1 MHRLPLH
8 HGLMCHSGVGSTVL
22 AVLPDISLTAHSL
35 CSTHEAP
42 QVYHRGKNYMLRAT
56 NSSVAL
62 VAGGIGGLPHCQLGT
77 TLARAVT
84 TRAALLLSIV
94 IATAKRV
101 KRALKNKRALFFKA
115 PKVEYTYLLFL
126 QVLWMS
132 FSGLIAPCFLGR
144 CCA

>member
-1 MHRLPLH
+1 
-8 HGLMCHSGVGSTVL
+8 
-22 AVLPDISLTAHSL
+22 
-35 CSTHEAP
+35 
-42 QVYHRGKNYMLRAT
+42 MLRAT